1 MAAPTFVAEYEAA
14 WNTASTPKT
23 VSVTAQAGDVLVVF
37 ASTIDTSDVPAPTGG
52 TGITWTIHQTVA
64 ATDFV
69 RSRIYSAI
77 VPSNQTFNLS
87 INFTG
92 GEIWGYNVLQ
102 FRNSDGV
109 GASAKANAEGAPS
122 VNITTTG
129 ANSAIVVHVAD
140 FNEMTG
146 TRTWRTVNSITPSAN
161 NGLEV
166 TYAAVDEAYV
176 VYGAYY
182 SDAGAAGSKTVG
194 LSAPTGQQYS
204 IVALEVLGAEEAAE
218 PVLGEAA
225 ASLGGLTATA
235 LGTRIVTGAA
245 QTALGGL
252 TGTALGDHKV
262 NGVAAATAALTAS
275 ATGQVLVTGNAST
288 SMALAATATGQVIV
302 NGSGSTDFGSLTAS
316 AAGHRTRHGEAQA
329 ILGELLGEAMGMV
342 QGRAHAMANLKKL
355 IATGFGVRRT
365 TGSGAATLGINA
377 TTSGV
382 VGHTGSAAALLGALT
397 GSASGTASGVVSA
410 VAALGGLDAT
420 GIGFYR
426 TYGVAV
432 ANLGGLSAHVSGEFE
447 LSEPTYEYITFGD
460 TEAAIVDILTNHT
473 PELDLADGRPR
484 VSTNFIGYEYGMR
497 WITVS
502 QEGGFVRWPNINRPR
517 IDIQVLAE
525 RRSVAHDI
533 ADICLASIRRW
544 MGRYRGYGLVL
555 TDAIVELGLTRV
567 PDRRQE
573 ADRYI
578 FALRL
583 TTRPDDSIPYT

>member
-1 MAAPTFVAEYEAA
+1 MPTFAQTVVDNFDDNSISPA
-14 WNTASTPKT
+14 WVNWGTTVQETNQQLRIQSNVGAGNYQGMTRTALVDFDQTWWGVRVVDAGTQQSQLET
-23 VSVTAQAGDVLVVF
+23 VPCQGGFGAAGDAFYWAIQGGV
-37 ASTIDTSDVPAPTGG
+37 ARCWNAIGG
-52 TGITWTIHQTVA
+52 TWTQRGGDLTYDSSTHVYFAVGIDA
-64 ATDFV
+64 D
-69 RSRIYSAI
+69 
-77 VPSNQTFNLS
+77 NNLS
-87 INFTG
+87 WAWSTDGINFTVHATFPNPYG
-92 GEIWGYNVLQ
+92 
-102 FRNSDGV
+102 
-109 GASAKANAEGAPS
+109 
-122 VNITTTG
+122 TTTAEFVFYAG
-129 ANSAIVVHVAD
+129 RETDGGSDTTVIFDD
-140 FNEMTG
+140 FSS
-146 TRTWRTVNSITPSAN
+146 W
-161 NGLEV
+161 
-166 TYAAVDEAYV
+166 
-176 VYGAYY
+176 
-182 SDAGAAGSKTVG
+182 K
-194 LSAPTGQQYS
+194 
-204 IVALEVLGAEEAAE
+204 EAAE

-245 QTALGGL
+245 ETALGGL

-275 ATGQVLVTGNAST
+275 ATGQV
-288 SMALAATATGQVIV
+288 IV
-302 NGSGSTDFGSLTAS
+302 NGSGSTDLGSLTAS
-316 AAGHRTRHGEAQA
+316 ATGHRTRHGEAQA

-355 IATGFGVRRT
+355 IATGLGVRRT

-397 GSASGTASGVVSA
+397 GSASGTASGGVSA

-432 ANLGGLSAHVSGEFE
+432 ANLGGLSAHAGEFE
-447 LSEPTYEYITFGD
+447 LTEPTYEYITFGD

-473 PELDLADGRPR
+473 PELDFADGRPR

-583 TTRPDDSIPYT
+583 TTRPDDSIPHT